1 MGKLLNLY
9 NLTNP
14 WPNQPMINTENQPVI
29 HIDSQHM
36 VQHHFGPHI
45 MEHNVILPDGSV
57 HSDKFVKIT
66 SRLIYAVIHFVLPLL
81 N

>member
-14 WPNQPMINTENQPVI
+14 WPNQLMINTENQTVI

-45 MEHNVILPDGSV
+45 MEHNVILPDGSIYL
-57 HSDKFVKIT
+57 HFVKIT
-66 SRLIYAVIHFVLPLL
+66 SRLLYVVIHFMLPLL